1 MEELIVESITSDD
14 LILLKKIIET
24 YTLSIKS
31 EVSYQEVSNI
41 YAKIVDIVTCLEDK

>member
-14 LILLKKIIET
+14 LILLKKVIET

-41 YAKIVDIVTCLEDK
+41 